1 VLVYCGVAPNPGAGG
16 VAGGFGLGE
25 SLDRG
30 APPED
35 IDAFVRVVR
44 FDGWQQSS
52 AGEREVQSELRK
64 VLLLKYKLR
73 DQALFDKAYAYI
85 KEYY

>member
-1 VLVYCGVAPNPGAGG
+1 MVVERIV
-16 VAGGFGLGE
+16 
-25 SLDRG
+25 
-30 APPED
+30 ED
-35 IDAFVRVVR
+35 IDAFVCVVR

-64 VLLLKYKLR
+64 VLWLKYKLR

-85 KEYY
+85 K